1 MGDHSRVRRGCCS
14 YKYCKNS
21 QERRNVSEPPLNAS
35 GAKTNEKEMS
45 WLCVGLVVS
54 VPLSDRQLALLHLCL
69 ALTLSRHHQVRHL
82 KTAGH
87 RRRINTEEKAKVVT
101 AVWGTDFM
109 QFLDVLAVLH

>member
-1 MGDHSRVRRGCCS
+1 MLLGQ
-14 YKYCKNS
+14 KQTK
-21 QERRNVSEPPLNAS
+21 
-35 GAKTNEKEMS
+35 KEMS

-101 AVWGTDFM
+101 AVWGTEFI
-109 QFLDVLAVLH
+109 QFVAVLAILH